1 MTIYHNRPIRGYVS
15 CLTTWALWQ
24 RIVSSH
30 EEASDQ
36 GPGLALGPRHP
47 VSDEPGEGSDHAT
60 KAPTVNALWPET
72 HESDRGGRR
81 LRWYQ
86 VGHRPLR
93 DEDALSC
100 RDQHQPVNTHRT
112 PSPTPSASKLAA
124 ADCGGTVVARSRVL
138 VSGSTATL
146 LGTLTNETSSYVYFS
161 GMPPYAI
168 TFEEDGSKT
177 VLLGDFNSSPR
188 EQPSCGDCVMHP
200 RASIPYRSLP
210 VTVQNPHPRWDG
222 TDWCAYSQL
231 TMLDP
236 TFRSQQEVPTVQL
249 FDVDCPASGEGENPT
264 G

>member
-1 MTIYHNRPIRGYVS
+1 MRGYLS
-15 CLTTWALWQ
+15 CLTTSAFLA
-24 RIVSSH
+24 RIVSTY
-30 EEASDQ
+30 EEASDH
-36 GPGLALGPRHP
+36 GPGLALGPLHP
-47 VSDEPGEGSDHAT
+47 VSDEPGERSGHAT
-60 KAPTVNALWPET
+60 KAPTVNALWPGS
-72 HESDRGGRR
+72 HHSDKGGHR

-93 DEDALSC
+93 DEDADSC
-100 RDQHQPVNTHRT
+100 RDQHQPVNNNRA
-112 PSPTPSASKLAA
+112 PSPTATDDKRLAA
-124 ADCGGTVVARSRVL
+124 ADCGGTVVARSKIL
-138 VSGSTATL
+138 VSGSTVTL
-146 LGTLTNETSSYVYFS
+146 VGTLTNETSSYVYFS
-161 GMPPYAI
+161 GMPPYVIA
-168 TFEEDGSKT
+168 FEADGSRT

-236 TFRSQQEVPTVQL
+236 TSRSQPEVPTVQL